1 VQPLRYSAGRAVI
14 LLSEVLQTYVPAA
27 LCLFGLWFG
36 ERDGY
41 KRGYAKGVAS
51 WSGSS
56 SR

>member
-1 VQPLRYSAGRAVI
+1 MKHMVV
-14 LLSEVLQTYVPAA
+14 LSEVLQTYVPAA
-27 LCLFGLWFG
+27 LCLLGLWFG
-36 ERDGY
+36 ERNGY

>member
-1 VQPLRYSAGRAVI
+1 MI
-14 LLSEVLQTYVPAA
+14 LLSDALQTYVPAA
-27 LCLFGLWFG
+27 LIMFALWFG
-36 ERDGY
+36 ERNGF